1 MARALHDYSETL
13 EALGDLVA
21 QLRARPADAGCTV
34 GAVGIA
40 AAAFIGST

>member
-21 QLRARPADAGCTV
+21 LRARPADAGCTL